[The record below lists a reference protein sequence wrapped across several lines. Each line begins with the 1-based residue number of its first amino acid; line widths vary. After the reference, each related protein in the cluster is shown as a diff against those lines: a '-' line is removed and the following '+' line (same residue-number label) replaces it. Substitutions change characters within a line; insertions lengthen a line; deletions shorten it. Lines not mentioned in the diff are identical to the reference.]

1 MRLGSNDVFIN
12 KNKKIWG
19 IYLIKLFLL
28 AGVIAVYFQ
37 MVSVQ
42 NFINSGF
49 FYLRQHDFP
58 GLKNFIL
65 SFGIWAP
72 VTSILLMIWQ
82 SLFPI
87 VPGLIVTV
95 TNAWIFG
102 WQYGALY
109 SWLGALLGAIL
120 DFTLAKVYGR
130 PLVEGL
136 VNKKYLTAA
145 DRFFREAGLLAVL
158 ITRLTPVI
166 PFKVISFGA
175 GLTTMSFLSYS
186 VATGLGQLPAIILY
200 SLLGRN
206 LTENYKIVIGVTSLF
221 MIVVAGLFYYRGK
234 IQNRIFWPRN

>member
-1 MRLGSNDVFIN
+1 MRFSLNDIFNNN
-12 KNKKIWG
+12 KTIWG
-19 IYLIKLFLL
+19 FYLIKLFLL
-28 AGVIAVYFQ
+28 AGVIGVYFQ
-37 MVSVQ
+37 MAGVR
-42 NFINSGF
+42 NFINTGF

-58 GLKNFIL
+58 GLRNFIL

-120 DFTLAKVYGR
+120 DFTLAKIYGR
-130 PLVEGL
+130 PLVECL
-136 VNKKYLTAA
+136 VNKKYLAVA
-145 DRFFREAGLLAVL
+145 DQFFREAGLLAVL

-175 GLTTMSFLSYS
+175 GLTTMPLLNYI

-206 LTENYKIVIGVTSLF
+206 LAENYKIVIGVTSLF
-221 MIVVAGLFYYRGK
+221 MIVVAVLFCYRGE
-234 IQNRIFWPRN
+234 IQKRIFWHRN